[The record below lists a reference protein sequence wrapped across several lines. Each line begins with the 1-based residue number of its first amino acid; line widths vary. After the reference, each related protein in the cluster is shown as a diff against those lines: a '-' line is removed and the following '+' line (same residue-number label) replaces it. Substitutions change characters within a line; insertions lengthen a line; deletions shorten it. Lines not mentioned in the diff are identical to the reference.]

1 MSDLEI
7 YLHIPFCVKKCNY
20 CDFLSA
26 PASEEVQARYMK
38 ALAAEL
44 SAASREAFGHEVV
57 SVFIGGG
64 TPSVADARLLCALLD
79 ILRQQYR
86 LLPEAEITIE
96 MNPGTADWEK
106 LSLYR
111 KAGINRLS
119 IGLQSASD
127 EELRR
132 LGRIHT
138 FEDFLSTYRLARLA
152 GFSNINVDLMSALP
166 GQSLASYE
174 NTLKKILALTP
185 PPEHISAYS
194 LIVEEGTPFY
204 RMQETGELHLPDED
218 QEREM
223 YYRTGALLEAAG
235 YRRYEISNYARRG
248 YECLHNKG
256 YWKRTEYLGFGIG
269 AASLFEE
276 KRFRNSA
283 DLNKYL
289 ADPLGCRGEEEILSE
304 ADQMEE
310 FLFLGLRLMEGIT
323 EESFFKK
330 FHRSLMQVYGEVIR
344 RNECDGLLEYREGRL
359 RLTGRGIDISNY
371 VLAQF
376 LF

>member
-44 SAASREAFGHEVV
+44 SAASREASGHEVV

-127 EELRR
+127 EELRC

-138 FEDFLSTYRLARLA
+138 FEDFLSTYRMARLA

-174 NTLKKILALTP
+174 NTLKKVLALTP
-185 PPEHISAYS
+185 PP
-194 LIVEEGTPFY
+194 
-204 RMQETGELHLPDED
+204 
-218 QEREM
+218 
-223 YYRTGALLEAAG
+223 
-235 YRRYEISNYARRG
+235 
-248 YECLHNKG
+248 
-256 YWKRTEYLGFGIG
+256 
-269 AASLFEE
+269 
-276 KRFRNSA
+276 
-283 DLNKYL
+283 
-289 ADPLGCRGEEEILSE
+289 
-304 ADQMEE
+304 
-310 FLFLGLRLMEGIT
+310 
-323 EESFFKK
+323 
-330 FHRSLMQVYGEVIR
+330 
-344 RNECDGLLEYREGRL
+344 
-359 RLTGRGIDISNY
+359 
-371 VLAQF
+371 
-376 LF
+376 